1 MDISPLL
8 ISLETASVATLITF
22 FLGIGAA
29 ALVTGAKRGKSLFDV
44 LFSLPL
50 VLPPTVVGFLLL
62 ILFGRNTPVGSF
74 LTDIGINVIFTRT
87 GAVIAAFVVA
97 FPIVYRTARGAFQQ
111 IDMELVDVARTI
123 GIGKKDMLFKVML
136 PLSWPSLVSGAVLAF
151 ARSLGEFGATIM
163 VAGNIPGRTRTM
175 SIAVYNAMQSGNR
188 EAAYTWVVIM
198 LLISFVVLL
207 LINLMASCGYLIKGQ
222 RV

>member
-207 LINLMASCGYLIKGQ
+207 LINLMASCGY
-222 RV
+222 RTD

>member
-87 GAVIAAFVVA
+87 GAVTAAFVVA

-188 EAAYTWVVIM
+188 EAAYTWVVIL

-207 LINLMASCGYLIKGQ
+207 LINLMASCGY
-222 RV
+222 RTD

>member
-62 ILFGRNTPVGSF
+62 ILFGRNTPIGSF
-74 LTDIGINVIFTRT
+74 LTDIGITVIFTRT

-207 LINLMASCGYLIKGQ
+207 LINLMASCGY
-222 RV
+222 RTD

>member
-8 ISLETASVATLITF
+8 ISLEIAFISTIITF
-22 FLGIGAA
+22 FTGIAAA
-29 ALVTGAKRGKSLFDV
+29 ALITGAKRGRVLFDV

-163 VAGNIPGRTRTM
+163 IAGNLPGKTRTM
-175 SIAVYNAMQSGNR
+175 SVAVYTAVQSGDR
-188 EAAYTWVVIM
+188 GTAMKWTAVI
-198 LLISFVVLL
+198 LILSLSVLMVF
-207 LINLMASCGYLIKGQ
+207 NYWTGRQY
-222 RV
+222 RRD

>member
-8 ISLETASVATLITF
+8 ISLEIAFISTIITF
-22 FLGIGAA
+22 FTGIAAA
-29 ALVTGAKRGKSLFDV
+29 ALITGAKRGRVLFDV

-207 LINLMASCGYLIKGQ
+207 LINLMASRGY
-222 RV
+222 RTD

>member
-8 ISLETASVATLITF
+8 ISLEIAFISTIITF
-22 FLGIGAA
+22 FTGIAAA
-29 ALVTGAKRGKSLFDV
+29 ALITGAKRGRVLFDV

-207 LINLMASCGYLIKGQ
+207 LINLMASCGY
-222 RV
+222 RTE